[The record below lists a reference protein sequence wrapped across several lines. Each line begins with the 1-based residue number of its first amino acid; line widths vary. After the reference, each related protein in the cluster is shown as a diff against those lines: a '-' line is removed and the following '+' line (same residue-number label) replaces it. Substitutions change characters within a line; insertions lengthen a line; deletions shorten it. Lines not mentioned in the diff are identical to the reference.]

1 MSTISRK
8 LASGSALRVL
18 NLGTQL
24 VVSLVMMPFVVGFL
38 GDRMYGLWVLVG
50 KVIDYYGL
58 LDLGITAAVSRHI
71 AGAIGAKDDKQC
83 NQVISNA
90 LALYSGVAV
99 VVMAATMGLCLIAP
113 LIAKHPEDA
122 SLFQQVVLVLG
133 MNTAVEFPVRVF
145 GGVLTAQLRYDI
157 MSVLKLGS
165 LILRVS
171 GIVVVLS
178 VGHGILAMALV
189 TVAAG
194 IPEKIGYIYFA
205 KRNYPQLRI
214 SPDYLS
220 RQIVRTLYGFGLYIF
235 LIQMGDVLK
244 FNVDS
249 FIVAAFVSLTA
260 VTHYGI
266 ASTLI
271 INFMTLMGT
280 VMGVLLPVFSR
291 LEAEKNMVRMKNV
304 FFLSTKIA
312 ICLSSFIGFGFI
324 AWGRFFIERWMGPE
338 YLDAYPS
345 LVILTVGCMISQWQS
360 ASLAILFGTSKLKFY
375 AIANGV
381 EAATNLGLSLL
392 LVRWFGI
399 EGVAIGA
406 VAPVFLLKLFILPV
420 YVCRLTGMPFKEY
433 LDVVAKTLGVV
444 FFSLII
450 PAALSMMY
458 GDADYTRLVIVGTA
472 SAVAYLTG
480 IWLFAFRAE
489 ESRQIREAVMPQRFL

>member
-18 NLGTQL
+18 NLGAQL
-24 VVSLVMMPFVVGFL
+24 VVSLVLMPFVVGYL

-71 AGAIGAKDDKQC
+71 AGAIGANDDKQC

-99 VVMAATMGLCLIAP
+99 VVTAATMGLCLIAP
-113 LIAKHPEDA
+113 LIAKNPEDA

-133 MNTAVEFPVRVF
+133 LNTAVEFPVRVF

-171 GIVVVLS
+171 GIVAVLS
-178 VGHGILAMALV
+178 QGHGILAMALV

-194 IPEKIGYIYFA
+194 VPEKIGYIYFA
-205 KRNYPQLRI
+205 KRNYPGLRI
-214 SPDYLS
+214 SPDQLS
-220 RQIVRTLYGFGLYIF
+220 RQTVRTLYGFGLYIF

-249 FIVAAFVSLTA
+249 FIVASFVSLAA

-271 INFMTLMGT
+271 MNFMTLMGT

-291 LEAEKNMVRMKNV
+291 LEAENNMVRMKNV

-324 AWGRFFIERWMGPE
+324 AWGRFFIERWMGRE

-345 LVILTVGCMISQWQS
+345 LVILVAGCMISQWQS

-375 AIANGV
+375 AIANGF
-381 EAATNLGLSLL
+381 EAAANLGLSLL

-406 VAPVFLLKLFILPV
+406 VAPVFVVKLFIQPV
-420 YVCRLTGMPFKEY
+420 YVCRLTGMPLKEY
-433 LDVVAKTLGVV
+433 FNVAAKTLGVV

-450 PAALSMMY
+450 PTVVSIIY
-458 GDADYTRLVIVGTA
+458 GAADYTRLFTVGTA
-472 SAVAYLTG
+472 SAVAYLAG
-480 IWLFAFRAE
+480 IWLYAFRAD
-489 ESRQIREAVMPQRFL
+489 ESRQIREAIMPQRFL